1 MNGSE
6 IRWVWI
12 GIYRTCAVS
21 WRYED
26 TVEDTVEDTAKIQYS
41 EGFVKDTVE
50 DTVDDTAKIQYS
62 GGFVKDTVEDTV
74 FAKIRS
80 KIQ

>member
-1 MNGSE
+1 MK
-6 IRWVWI
+6 VL
-12 GIYRTCAVS
+12 
-21 WRYED
+21 
-26 TVEDTVEDTAKIQYS
+26 
-41 EGFVKDTVE
+41 FVKDTIE